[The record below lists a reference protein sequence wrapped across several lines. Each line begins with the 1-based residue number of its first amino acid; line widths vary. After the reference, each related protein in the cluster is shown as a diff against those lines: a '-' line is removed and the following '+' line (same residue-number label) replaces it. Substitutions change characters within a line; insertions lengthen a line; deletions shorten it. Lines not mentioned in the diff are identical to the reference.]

1 MEHNITPNIARSLF
15 TIHAVITRGLHVSLE
30 YAGKFQA
37 EPQLGYQYRTGFA
50 DYVHSL
56 ASVLHSHHLVE
67 DDLTFPY
74 LRIKLPDAP
83 YDLITAQHQ
92 EMIPL
97 LEELEKSNEYWKTGN
112 DAELR
117 NMQSI
122 LKSISDLWHPHIK
135 LEEEFFTIEKL
146 DGCIP
151 PEEQM
156 EKIKEAAAH
165 SQKNSGPPFLVLP
178 FILFNLPEP
187 ARSGMKKAMPAEVIE
202 QLVPITWKESW
213 EPMQPFL
220 LN

>member
-1 MEHNITPNIARSLF
+1 MEQKITPNIARSLF
-15 TIHAVITRGLHVSLE
+15 TIHAVITRGLQVSLE
-30 YAGKFQA
+30 YTGKIQSD
-37 EPQLGYQYRTGFA
+37 PQLGNQYRAGFA

-74 LRIKLPDAP
+74 LRDKLPDAP
-83 YDLITAQHQ
+83 YDLIASQHQ
-92 EMIPL
+92 EMIPFI
-97 LEELEKSNEYWKTGN
+97 EELEKSIESWKTGN
-112 DAELR
+112 DVELEK
-117 NMQSI
+117 MQSF
-122 LKSISDLWHPHIK
+122 LKSINDLWHPHIQ

-151 PEEQM
+151 PDEQM

-165 SQKNSGPPFLVLP
+165 SQKNSGPPFLVIP

-187 ARSGMKKAMPAEVIE
+187 ARSGMKKAMPSEVVE
-202 QLVPITWKESW
+202 QLVPVTWKQNW